1 MDMSATGQQQQGGRL
16 RLPPPRVAVPNGGTR
31 PTEPT
36 YNDTYVVA
44 YDFGGV
50 DYDAAAKEFS
60 LLLDSLE
67 AAGLHVEVRPSFEKT
82 ILVFVKAPEQL
93 LGNTVY
99 KSRVRDWLYSITQN
113 RPEGDKDTVVRA
125 WYEAE
130 DLLAMHHLV
139 AWPKELG
146 GAGITPET
154 GRWENVKAIFPLH
167 NERDNQVLLRH
178 LSRRLVLTNDDFDKI
193 RDLLGAKVAFYFAFI
208 QTYLMFLTFPAITG
222 VLTWLFLSQYSL
234 AYAILTSI
242 WCSVFL
248 EYWKVQEL
256 DLSIRWKT
264 RGVNKSKTNRP
275 EFKYDSVLIDAH
287 GRTRH
292 HFPKWKHITRQL
304 LQIPFI
310 VLATVVLGAIICCV
324 FAVEILISEAYDG
337 PYQFYLEY
345 LPTVLLAVAI
355 PYMSSS
361 LEGIAEAL
369 TQYENHRTA
378 DQHEMSL
385 TQKIFLLNIITNYL
399 PILLTAFVYV
409 PYGHIV
415 VPSLKRV
422 LQRLLPSLSSRLSAE
437 AFRSDPNRLRNEVIA
452 LTVTGQIS
460 SFFEENFLPLIKH
473 KFLGWHRAYRRAH
486 SKDAMLLRMTTDD
499 AEEVEFLKTCR
510 NQGTLPQYNV
520 QDDIAEIVLQFGY
533 LALFAPVWPLIS
545 LGFLINNWIE
555 LRSDFAKICFEH
567 RRPAPTRADGIGPW
581 VQSLEMLTWLGSIIT
596 AAMVHLFGSDGHKS
610 HWATLPVTVFIS
622 EHILLVLRSLARWV
636 FERFGSEQIRRER
649 DERYARRLSYLDNIE
664 ANRQAGLHLSPAE
677 KERRKSVLVLGA
689 DSFWRKQVD
698 DGMSAAAGLRLINMA
713 KEWDAEHADVADRKK
728 K

>member
-16 RLPPPRVAVPNGGTR
+16 RLPPPESLFQMGAHDRPNR
-31 PTEPT
+31 PTMTLMLSPMT
-36 YNDTYVVA
+36 L
-44 YDFGGV
+44 
-50 DYDAAAKEFS
+50 AALTMMQQPKNSACCWTAS
-60 LLLDSLE
+60 RQLGCMS
-67 AAGLHVEVRPSFEKT
+67 SFEKT

-452 LTVTGQIS
+452 LTLFRG
-460 SFFEENFLPLIKH
+460 ELLPLIKH